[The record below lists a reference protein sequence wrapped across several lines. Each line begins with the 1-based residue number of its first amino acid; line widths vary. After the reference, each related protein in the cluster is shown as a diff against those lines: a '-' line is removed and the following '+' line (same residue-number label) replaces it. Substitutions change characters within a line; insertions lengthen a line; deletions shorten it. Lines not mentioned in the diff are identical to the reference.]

1 MEEQLTNF
9 ESEKEVPD
17 EELMKAF
24 KLGDVAA
31 FNMLY
36 ERYSGMLLGYIRKRV
51 SNDEIC
57 REIFQD
63 TFLKLSASRSRY
75 KDGHPFAPWFF
86 CIARNALIDSL
97 RKSNV
102 EKQMLQEL
110 AVAENSTYHQMTNSS
125 FDELIR
131 SLTAR
136 EQKILSMK
144 FKEDLTFEK
153 ISQYL
158 GITSSNVRKIASR
171 ALKLLRGSGV

>member
-1 MEEQLTNF
+1 MTSF
-9 ESEKEVPD
+9 ESKKEVPD

-24 KLGDVAA
+24 KLGDVEA

-36 ERYSGMLLGYIRKRV
+36 ERYSGKLFGYIRKKV
-51 SNDEIC
+51 SNDESC

-63 TFLKLSASRSRY
+63 TFLKLSTSRSRY
-75 KDGHPFAPWFF
+75 KEGHPFAPWLF
-86 CIARNALIDSL
+86 CIARNAMIDSL
-97 RKSNV
+97 RRSNV
-102 EKQMLQEL
+102 EKQTLQEL
-110 AVAENSTYHQMTNSS
+110 AVAENSSYDQITSSS
-125 FDELIR
+125 FDELIK
-131 SLTAR
+131 SLTDR

-158 GITSSNVRKIASR
+158 GLSSSNVRKIASR